1 MSDEGRTAQL
11 DGSGPYVHYCSA
23 KGCSKWGGWGFRHGH
38 AEPQW
43 WCYEHYP
50 YKRGTV
56 RNEAAEL
63 ADSFY
68 SPEKPI

>member
-1 MSDEGRTAQL
+1 MSDESRTAQL
-11 DGSGPYVHYCSA
+11 DGAGPYIHLCA
-23 KGCSKWGGWGFRHGH
+23 CGKWGGWGFRHAH
-38 AEPQW
+38 DEPQW

-56 RNEAAEL
+56 RNEVAEL